1 MMEQI
6 GFCGMMLDA
15 GYEMLDARFA
25 RLRWPLSFIQYP
37 ASRIQYRSAGHPP
50 VRLKVELL
58 RGSNR

>member
-25 RLRWPLSFIQYP
+25 RLR
-37 ASRIQYRSAGHPP
+37 
-50 VRLKVELL
+50 
-58 RGSNR
+58 